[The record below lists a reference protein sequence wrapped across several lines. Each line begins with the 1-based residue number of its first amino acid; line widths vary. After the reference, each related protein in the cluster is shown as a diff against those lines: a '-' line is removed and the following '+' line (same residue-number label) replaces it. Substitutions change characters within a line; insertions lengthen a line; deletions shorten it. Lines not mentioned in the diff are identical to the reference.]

1 MPRYEYRC
9 TACDQDLEVVQSFN
23 DAALTE
29 CPACGGKLRRVFS
42 PVGVVFKGA
51 GFYKTDSRSGGG
63 GVRDRAKEKVGNDAG
78 ADTSSKETVGAGAP
92 AGGGSADAT
101 SSAAGSSTSTST
113 ASSAGSSGSSGSS
126 SSSGGSGTAAA

>member
-9 TACDQDLEVVQSFN
+9 TACDNDLEVVQSFN

-42 PVGVVFKGA
+42 SVGVVFKGA

-63 GVRDRAKEKVGNDAG
+63 GARDRAKEKVSKEAG
-78 ADTSSKETVGAGAP
+78 ADTSGKETVGAGTP
-92 AGGGSADAT
+92 AGGGSVDAT
-101 SSAAGSSTSTST
+101 SSAASSSTSAST
-113 ASSAGSSGSSGSS
+113 ASSSSSGSS
-126 SSSGGSGTAAA
+126 SSSSGGSSTAAA